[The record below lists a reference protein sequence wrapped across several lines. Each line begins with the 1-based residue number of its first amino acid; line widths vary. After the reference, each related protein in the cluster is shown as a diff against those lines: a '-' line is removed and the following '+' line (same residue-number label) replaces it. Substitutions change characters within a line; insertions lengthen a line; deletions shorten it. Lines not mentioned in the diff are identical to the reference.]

1 MERRICA
8 TVPLYYDD
16 LQRQGFK
23 NLLINALGTDI
34 SPSPSV
40 VVIEQY
46 EALVS
51 CFEAEEGFTCE
62 VGDQLVV
69 CNIEEELTVNCVS
82 QLSPFHA

>member
-23 NLLINALGTDI
+23 NLLIDALSTGVSL
-34 SPSPSV
+34 SPGV

-51 CFEAEEGFTCE
+51 CFEAEGGATFE

-69 CNIEEELTVNCVS
+69 CNIEEELTVNFVS
-82 QLSPFHA
+82 QLSPSHA

>member
-8 TVPLYYDD
+8 TVPPYYDD

-23 NLLINALGTDI
+23 TLLIDALGTDI
-34 SPSPSV
+34 PPSSSV

-46 EALVS
+46 EACVS
-51 CFEAEEGFTCE
+51 CFEEEVGFKCK

-69 CNIEEELTVNCVS
+69 CNIEEELTVHCVS